1 MAVSMAH
8 KLLHLGPEECDEIGI
23 PGLRPGEATLLCKQM
38 ERELN
43 SPPTSSAGRLFDG
56 VAALLGI
63 RGVAEYEAQA
73 AIELEMHAHASSRR
87 PRSLLPVQIDGS
99 GPVELQLRPLL
110 SGILEARKAGESVPD
125 IAWRFH
131 RTMAEASYQLA
142 LRGVDLCGSDRVV
155 ASGGVFQNR
164 LLLALTVARFER
176 SALQLFTHN
185 RVPCNDGSIALG
197 QAVIAR
203 ETLTGG
209 NA

>member
-1 MAVSMAH
+1 
-8 KLLHLGPEECDEIGI
+8 
-23 PGLRPGEATLLCKQM
+23 M